1 MADKPESKTEHTCPL
16 CLGWFDTKT
25 GLSNHVRGHLKR
37 IGKPISGAS
46 KSPLC
51 ILTELLQD
59 EAEYQNI
66 MRVFG
71 SRPHFSKPYVSQKFA
86 SSDGLFLTS
95 SGIPMKIHHATGT
108 PDDGQWTMTRRP
120 QVDRERKRT
129 NKVRSSTLEDLLGNR
144 KVDQEMEVEGHSE
157 DASTPLTISYTS
169 GSIPRSPSVKLD
181 PTWSQG

>member
-16 CLGWFDTKT
+16 CLGWFDNKT

-59 EAEYQNI
+59 ETEYRNI

-71 SRPHFSKPYVSQKFA
+71 SRLHLSKPFVSQKFA

-95 SGIPMKIHHATGT
+95 SGIPMKIHHTTGP
-108 PDDGQWTMTRRP
+108 PDEWTMIRP
-120 QVDRERKRT
+120 PKVNRERKRT
-129 NKVRSSTLEDLLGNR
+129 DKVQSRTLEDLLGNK
-144 KVDQEMEVEGHSE
+144 KVEQEMEVECHSVE
-157 DASTPLTISYTS
+157 AKTPLTFSSTS
-169 GSIPRSPSVKLD
+169 GSLPGTPSVRLD